1 MKRWVEY
8 IWLDHDNN
16 YRSKTRILNDDGS
29 AGPFSISKLPTWNF
43 DGSSTQQ
50 ADGEDSEV
58 YIKPV
63 YMVRDPF
70 RRNCDSWLV
79 LCDTW
84 LPDGNPHPDNS
95 RVPAMKVFARSEVRT
110 AEPWFGLEQEFFV
123 RKSAKG
129 YPVGLDKATYEKS
142 KSENIQGPYYCGV
155 GKGNCATREFV
166 NEAVTHMVD
175 SGLNIT
181 GLNFEVAPGQ
191 AEFQIMNVGID
202 AADELH
208 MARYI
213 LIRTAEQ
220 KDLYIDFHPKPFKTK
235 LNGSGC
241 HTNYSTKQMREDGGM
256 EVINN
261 ALSKLK
267 DKHAEH
273 ISVYG
278 KDNNMRLS
286 GEYETADINTFST
299 GVADRGASIRIPR
312 LTVQNKK
319 GYFEDRRPSSNM
331 DPYLVTSKI
340 AETTLL

>member
-29 AGPFSISKLPTWNF
+29 AGSFSISKLPIWNF
-43 DGSSTQQ
+43 DGSSTEQ

-70 RRNCDSWLV
+70 RRQCDSWLV

-84 LPDGNPHPDNS
+84 LPDGNPHPDNT
-95 RVPAMKVFARSEVRT
+95 RVNAMKIFSQKVVRESET
-110 AEPWFGLEQEFFV
+110 WFGLEQEFFI
-123 RKSAKG
+123 RKAVKS
-129 YPVGLDKATYEKS
+129 YPVGMDKNLYS
-142 KSENIQGPYYCGV
+142 KSATENIQGPYYCGV
-155 GKGNCATREFV
+155 GKGNCATREFME
-166 NEAVTHMVD
+166 EAVQHMVD

-191 AEFQIMNVGID
+191 AEFQIMNAGID

-220 KDLYIDFHPKPFKTK
+220 KDLFIDFHPKPFKTK
-235 LNGSGC
+235 GLITLMNHMPNALVVPVS
-241 HTNYSTKQMREDGGM
+241 
-256 EVINN
+256 INN
-261 ALSKLK
+261 SWKTLS
-267 DKHAEH
+267 
-273 ISVYG
+273 YG
-278 KDNNMRLS
+278 KFPMGLGAHIKFRVHRPIPVNSEESKTLIKHIEQTIIN
-286 GEYETADINTFST
+286 DINY
-299 GVADRGASIRIPR
+299 D
-312 LTVQNKK
+312 
-319 GYFEDRRPSSNM
+319 E
-331 DPYLVTSKI
+331 
-340 AETTLL
+340 